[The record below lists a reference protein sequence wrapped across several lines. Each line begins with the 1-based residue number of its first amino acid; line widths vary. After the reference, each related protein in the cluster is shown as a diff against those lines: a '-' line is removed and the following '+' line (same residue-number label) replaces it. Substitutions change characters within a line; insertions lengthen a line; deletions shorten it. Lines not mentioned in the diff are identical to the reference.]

1 MSLPIKKLYIDTKY
15 KSRESVSNSNFK
27 IDLPQTL
34 YFPDNSVFY
43 IDDISIPHSWY
54 TIEDNVNDKLYIEIS
69 HVDSNVGTTV
79 DSYQIVTISPGN
91 YNGVE
96 LALELETKIEASIN
110 NSIFPNLLSVSYNS
124 KRNSINITT
133 GYVDIRFKIL
143 TADDIYTKLND
154 TWLGSSYDVNNPS
167 SINDIIGNTIDKNSP
182 FYTSSISYKGALSLQ
197 PIRNIYIHSSLGN
210 YNTLSNWGSQ
220 TIVKKV
226 PVTANSGDYIFDQVM
241 TGNDFGDCS
250 KQTMRT
256 ISFELKDANGNN
268 INLHGNHL
276 SFSIIFS
283 RMNPEI

>member
-1 MSLPIKKLYIDTKY
+1 M
-15 KSRESVSNSNFK
+15 
-27 IDLPQTL
+27 
-34 YFPDNSVFY
+34 
-43 IDDISIPHSWY
+43 
-54 TIEDNVNDKLYIEIS
+54 
-69 HVDSNVGTTV
+69 
-79 DSYQIVTISPGN
+79 
-91 YNGVE
+91 
-96 LALELETKIEASIN
+96 ALEIQTKIEASIN
-110 NSIFPNLLSVSYNS
+110 NSLFPNLLSVSYDS
-124 KRNSINITT
+124 KRNSIIIIT

-167 SINDIIGNTIDKNSP
+167 SINDIIGNTVDKNSP
-182 FYTSSISYKGALSLQ
+182 FYTSSISYKGALNLQ

-256 ISFELKDANGNN
+256 ISFELKDVHGNE